1 MSRFPYP
8 LRRLT
13 GLFLLLTVFTKP
25 VAGQSVPPKRE
36 LRGVWIATVDNID
49 WPRRGDYSP
58 ISQKQHFLNI
68 LDAHQAT
75 GINAVFV
82 QVRDAAD
89 AYYGRGTEPWSEW
102 LTGRQGR
109 APEPFYDPL
118 DFMIEEAHARRM
130 EFHAWLNLNRAVFN
144 KLARSVAPDHVS
156 RRHPE
161 WLLRYGDLTLFDMG
175 RPDVRTYITGIVT
188 NLVRQYDLDG
198 IHFDDYFYPYVI
210 AGQTLRD
217 GGTFRQYPNGFT
229 KLDAWRRNNCDLLI
243 RQIADSIRAVNPR
256 VKFGISPFGIWRNRG
271 EDPDGSETRGGTTS
285 YRDLFADT
293 RRWIREGWIDYIA
306 PQVYFDR
313 AHRQVPYGPL
323 VDWWA
328 RNSFG
333 RHVYV
338 GQGAYR
344 MGGKEKGWSSRSEL
358 PEQLRFNRARPT
370 IQGSLFF
377 SSKSLTENY
386 GGFQDSLRR
395 DFYRLPA
402 LIPPMVW
409 KDSIPPN
416 RPEGLGAT
424 LEERDVVLSWQPPAP
439 ATDGEAARY
448 FVLYRF
454 PADTE
459 LDWEDATAIRAI
471 LPADQT
477 TYTDS
482 PTPGTYRYLVT
493 AFDRLHNESDPS
505 ALLEVRVRP

>member
-1 MSRFPYP
+1 MLTIPYLCRP
-8 LRRLT
+8 LWAFFWSCCLFVLPAT
-13 GLFLLLTVFTKP
+13 GQ
-25 VAGQSVPPKRE
+25 VAPPKRE

-49 WPRRGDYSP
+49 WPRRGDYNP
-58 ISQKQHFLNI
+58 ISQKKHFLDI
-68 LDAHQAT
+68 LDAHQRT

-89 AYYGRGTEPWSEW
+89 AYYSRGNEPWSEW

-130 EFHAWLNLNRAVFN
+130 ECHAWLNLNRAVFN
-144 KLARSVAPDHVS
+144 KLARSVAPDHIS
-156 RRHPE
+156 RRRPD
-161 WLLRYGDLTLFDMG
+161 WLLTYGDLTLFDMG
-175 RPDVRTYITGIVT
+175 RPDVRDYITGVVT

-217 GGTFRQYPNGFT
+217 GHTFRQYPNGYK
-229 KLDAWRRNNCDLLI
+229 KLDDWRRNNCDLLI

-256 VKFGISPFGIWRNRG
+256 VKFGISPFGVWRNRG

-285 YRDLFADT
+285 FRDLYADT

-313 AHRQVPYGPL
+313 GHRQVPYGPL

-328 RNSFG
+328 RNSYG
-333 RHVYV
+333 RHLYV

-344 MGGKEKGWSSRSEL
+344 MGGKEKSWQSRSEL
-358 PEQLRFNRARPT
+358 PEQLRFNRARPAV
-370 IQGSLFF
+370 QGSLYF
-377 SSKSLTENY
+377 SSRSLTENY

-402 LIPPMVW
+402 LVPPMTW
-409 KDSIPPN
+409 KDSIPPG
-416 RPEGLGAT
+416 RPTAIRAT
-424 LEERDVVLSWQPPAP
+424 REEEDVVLSWVPPVPAP
-439 ATDGEAARY
+439 DGESARY

-454 PADTE
+454 APGTE
-459 LDWEDATAIRAI
+459 PDWEAAEAIRAI

-477 TYTDS
+477 TFTD
-482 PTPGTYRYLVT
+482 TPGPGTWRYLVT
-493 AFDRLHNESDPS
+493 AFDRLHNESEPS
-505 ALLEVRVRP
+505 AMVEVRIK